1 MGGTIGV
8 ESELGL
14 GSRFWFTAN
23 LQLADSAAAR
33 EAAGPS
39 ALASTTR
46 DTAATKTA
54 TSAGTVDARVL
65 LVEDNAVNQQVGVA
79 MLRRLGCRVD
89 LARNGIEAVS
99 MSGEQ
104 AYDVILMDCQ
114 MPEMDGFEATARIR
128 AREGRTGASRIPIVA
143 LTANVMRGDRERC
156 LTAGMDDYL
165 AKPFKKVELVAMI
178 SRWAASSDVEMA

>member
-1 MGGTIGV
+1 
-8 ESELGL
+8 
-14 GSRFWFTAN
+14 
-23 LQLADSAAAR
+23 
-33 EAAGPS
+33 
-39 ALASTTR
+39 
-46 DTAATKTA
+46 
-54 TSAGTVDARVL
+54 VDARVL
-65 LVEDNAVNQQVGVA
+65 LVEDNAVNQQVGVT

-99 MSGEQ
+99 MSGER

-128 AREGRTGASRIPIVA
+128 AREARTGASRIPIVA

-165 AKPFKKVELVAMI
+165 AKPFKKVELVATV
-178 SRWAASSDVEMA
+178 SRWAASPNVEMA